1 LEKEVRGFHDFDP
14 WEYLNNLHQTQIEQQ
29 KNIATIVAAHNIQQ
43 QQTHEVMRAIER
55 QGHEIRQLQAEI
67 ARLRLNIQKDTK

>member
-1 LEKEVRGFHDFDP
+1 MNFHDFDP

-29 KNIATIVAAHNIQQ
+29 KSIATIVAAHNIQQ
-43 QQTHEVMRAIER
+43 QQQHEVMRAIER